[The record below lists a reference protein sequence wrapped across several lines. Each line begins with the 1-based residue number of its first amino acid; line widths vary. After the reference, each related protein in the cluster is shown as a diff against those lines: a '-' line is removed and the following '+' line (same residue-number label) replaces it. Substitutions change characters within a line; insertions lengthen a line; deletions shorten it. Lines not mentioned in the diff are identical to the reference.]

1 MASTIKKIKEWILRT
16 LCYNEN
22 LGVPEQESNTQEVV
36 MPITDDNQFPN
47 YKDIKESDVKK
58 NTEEASTD
66 DSFNTLLVGSNLEDD
81 NNVVF
86 DEIEPVAPLKV
97 ISQKDFVN
105 ADPKIEEQ
113 TLDKLVDESKLVS
126 LTVDTIKYY
135 DKLRSQMPTD
145 DLRNILDD
153 VCRNLI
159 DNLIMAGCTPINEEP
174 GCFDMLKHRVEPFG
188 MVEEGIPY
196 SKVIRKGVEYQK
208 EVKILAV
215 VEL

>member
-1 MASTIKKIKEWILRT
+1 MRSTIDRIKKWVLNALRHNDNYDVT
-16 LCYNEN
+16 
-22 LGVPEQESNTQEVV
+22 ESEFNTQEVV
-36 MPITDDNQFPN
+36 MPITDDNLFPDF
-47 YKDIKESDVKK
+47 KDIRESDVKE

-66 DSFNTLLVGSNLEDD
+66 DSLNTLLVGSDLEDD

-145 DLRNILDD
+145 DLRNLLDD

-159 DNLIMAGCTPINEEP
+159 DNLVIAGCAPINEEP
-174 GCFDMLKHRVEPFG
+174 GCFDMSKHRVEPFE
-188 MVEEGIPY
+188 MVEEGVSY
-196 SKVIRKGVEYQK
+196 SRVIRKGIEYQN
-208 EVKILAV
+208 EVKLLAI

>member
-1 MASTIKKIKEWILRT
+1 MRSTIDRIKEWVLNALRH
-16 LCYNEN
+16 NDN
-22 LGVPEQESNTQEVV
+22 LDVTESESNTQEVV

-47 YKDIKESDVKK
+47 YKDIKESGVKK

-97 ISQKDFVN
+97 IPKKDFVN

-135 DKLRSQMPTD
+135 DKLRCQMPTD
-145 DLRNILDD
+145 DLRNLLDD

-159 DNLIMAGCTPINEEP
+159 DNLIIAGCAPINEEP
-174 GCFDMLKHRVEPFG
+174 GCFDMSKHRVEPFE
-188 MVEEGIPY
+188 MVEEGVSY
-196 SKVIRKGVEYQK
+196 SKVIRKGVEYQN